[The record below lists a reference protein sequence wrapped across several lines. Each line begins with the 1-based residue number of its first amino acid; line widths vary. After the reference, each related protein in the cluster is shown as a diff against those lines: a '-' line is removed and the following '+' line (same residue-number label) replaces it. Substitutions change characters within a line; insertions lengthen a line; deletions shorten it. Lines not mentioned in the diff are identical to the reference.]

1 MNSSLIVF
9 NSLGDNSQCAVFLH
23 CCKNRFC
30 CVQIFW
36 GGWVQIVVSKG
47 LLTNLNTNLYEA
59 QKTNKKTNCLPFLN
73 PFRKSWNTWKVWTCS
88 TATSPTWATTRTAC
102 SNCCLSSRTWTAL
115 TAKTRRPPT
124 PTSRWT
130 ETAWTTTMTKVGGKW
145 SRVCLRKCL
154 SVYNRLLFFFWNGCF
169 SYLWIHFMFFLKI
182 GIQNIFLST
191 SGWHEIHFIDLSAV
205 LPSSIFQP
213 HSVMLNMYFN
223 FIHFKFVLNED

>member
-102 SNCCLSSRTWTAL
+102 SNCCPSSRTWTAL

-145 SRVCLRKCL
+145 SRVCLRECL
-154 SVYNRLLFFFWNGCF
+154 SVYNRLLFFFFEW
-169 SYLWIHFMFFLKI
+169 LFFLSLNPFHGFFFNRYTKYFFI
-182 GIQNIFLST
+182 NIRLTWNPFYRFVSCLAQLHFPT
-191 SGWHEIHFIDLSAV
+191 S
-205 LPSSIFQP
+205 
-213 HSVMLNMYFN
+213 
-223 FIHFKFVLNED
+223 